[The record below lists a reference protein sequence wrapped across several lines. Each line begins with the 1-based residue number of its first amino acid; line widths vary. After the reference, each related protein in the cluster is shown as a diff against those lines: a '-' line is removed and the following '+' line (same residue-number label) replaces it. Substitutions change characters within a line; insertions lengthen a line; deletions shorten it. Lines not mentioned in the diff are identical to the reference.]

1 MPYGLGLQWQKQ
13 SEGENVRFGVTGS
26 RTIVNTSSTMRQSG
40 SQCRVLGVG
49 FKTFLA
55 AELRIGCVV
64 VVQSLSHVQSFVTS
78 WTSVY
83 QAPLSFTISQIG
95 YRQSLRH

>member
-1 MPYGLGLQWQKQ
+1 MSGLESQ
-13 SEGENVRFGVTGS
+13 GS
-26 RTIVNTSSTMRQSG
+26 RTIVNTGSTMRQSS
-40 SQCRVLGVG
+40 SQRRVLGVG

-55 AELRIGCVV
+55 AELRIGCV

-95 YRQSLRH
+95 YRPSLRH